1 MTQEE
6 RDNILLELVSEVRGI
21 KTDVSDLKTDV
32 SDLKTDVKGLKT
44 DVSDLKT
51 DVKDLQTNVANLQI
65 DVEKLKTQVENLK
78 TTVDNIDKTVMRIEV
93 EHGEKLQILFD
104 ADLYKREK
112 FDSQGHTL
120 ERHEKI
126 LDKQSDEIYLL
137 KSKVQW

>member
-21 KTDVSDLKTDV
+21 KTDVG
-32 SDLKTDVKGLKT
+32 DLKTDVKG
-44 DVSDLKT
+44 LKT
-51 DVKDLQTNVANLQI
+51 DVKDLQTNVANLQT
-65 DVEKLKTQVENLK
+65 DVEKLKTDVENLK
-78 TTVDNIDKTVMRIEV
+78 TTVDRIDQTVIRIEV

-104 ADLYKREK
+104 ADIYKREK

-137 KSKVQW
+137 KSKVQG

>member
-21 KTDVSDLKTDV
+21 KTDVG
-32 SDLKTDVKGLKT
+32 DLKTDVKG
-44 DVSDLKT
+44 LKT
-51 DVKDLQTNVANLQI
+51 DVKDLQTNVANLQTDVKSLQTNVANLQT
-65 DVEKLKTQVENLK
+65 DVEKLKTDVESLK
-78 TTVDNIDKTVMRIEV
+78 TTVDRIDQTVMRIEV

-137 KSKVQW
+137 KSKVQG

>member
-6 RDNILLELVSEVRGI
+6 RDNILLELVSEVKALGT
-21 KTDVSDLKTDV
+21 KVGNLGTEV
-32 SDLKTDVKGLKT
+32 TDVKTTVKNLETTVKNLETEVTNLKT
-44 DVSDLKT
+44 T
-51 DVKDLQTNVANLQI
+51 VKNLGTE
-65 DVEKLKTQVENLK
+65 VTNLK
-78 TTVDNIDKTVMRIEV
+78 TTVDHIDKTVMRIEV

-137 KSKVQW
+137 KSKVQG

>member
-21 KTDVSDLKTDV
+21 KTDVG
-32 SDLKTDVKGLKT
+32 DLKTDVKG
-44 DVSDLKT
+44 LKT
-51 DVKDLQTNVANLQI
+51 DVKDLQTNVANLQT
-65 DVEKLKTQVENLK
+65 DVEKLKTDVENLK
-78 TTVDNIDKTVMRIEV
+78 TTVDRIDQTVIRIEV

-137 KSKVQW
+137 KSKVQG

>member
-21 KTDVSDLKTDV
+21 KTDVG
-32 SDLKTDVKGLKT
+32 DLKTDVKG
-44 DVSDLKT
+44 LKT
-51 DVKDLQTNVANLQI
+51 DVKDLQTNVANLQTNVANLQT
-65 DVEKLKTQVENLK
+65 DVEKLKTDVESLK
-78 TTVDNIDKTVMRIEV
+78 TTVDRIDQTVMRIEV

-137 KSKVQW
+137 KSKVQG

>member
-32 SDLKTDVKGLKT
+32 KG
-44 DVSDLKT
+44 LKT

-65 DVEKLKTQVENLK
+65 DVEKLKTDVENLK
-78 TTVDNIDKTVMRIEV
+78 TTLDNIDKTVMRIEV

-137 KSKVQW
+137 KSKVQG

>member
-6 RDNILLELVSEVRGI
+6 RDNILLELVSEVKGLGTAVRNLETKVGNLE
-21 KTDVSDLKTDV
+21 TEVTELKT
-32 SDLKTDVKGLKT
+32 TVK
-44 DVSDLKT
+44 
-51 DVKDLQTNVANLQI
+51 NLETE
-65 DVEKLKTQVENLK
+65 VTGLK
-78 TTVDNIDKTVMRIEV
+78 TTVDRIDQTVMRIEV

-137 KSKVQW
+137 KSKVQG

>member
-1 MTQEE
+1 MEKID
-6 RDNILLELVSEVRGI
+6 RDDILLKIYQEQKEMKKQIGKMQEKIEGIPQMQEQIKLIPQMQEDIKELKEEVRKISG
-21 KTDVSDLKTDV
+21 T
-32 SDLKTDVKGLKT
+32 
-44 DVSDLKT
+44 
-51 DVKDLQTNVANLQI
+51 VA
-65 DVEKLKTQVENLK
+65 
-78 TTVDNIDKTVMRIEV
+78 RIEV

-137 KSKVQW
+137 KSKVQG